1 MNIVVLSLLLLLVFS
16 CCFALHMLP
25 QQNKTKWPQ
34 TRACTFDFLGT
45 HRKYRNK
52 LKRFVRSTGWPW
64 SAVCHRLPDYRK
76 SSTWG
81 RLVIL
86 LMMHLNLRHERCE
99 SDWYNVQRHDSSC
112 DPLSLHVQVSLKPSI
127 QSWCFHRHLFMIST
141 TVRRWPQA
149 PNRLI
154 QRIAPAPWLT
164 LSPSSSKQ
172 WTVWELNEFFR
183 NQGTHDTVFHQNPKK
198 KIALE
203 R

>member
-16 CCFALHMLP
+16 CCFALHMLL

-45 HRKYRNK
+45 HRNK

-64 SAVCHRLPDYRK
+64 CAVCHHLPDYRK

-112 DPLSLHVQVSLKPSI
+112 DPQVYMCKSPWSL
-127 QSWCFHRHLFMIST
+127 QSWSFHRHLFMIST
-141 TVRRWPQA
+141 TVLQVTLLHLIPTASYIHPPQLGLKIYKEMAGDGLRRPIGW
-149 PNRLI
+149 
-154 QRIAPAPWLT
+154 
-164 LSPSSSKQ
+164 SS
-172 WTVWELNEFFR
+172 
-183 NQGTHDTVFHQNPKK
+183 G
-198 KIALE
+198 
-203 R
+203 

>member
-16 CCFALHMLP
+16 CCFALHMLL

-45 HRKYRNK
+45 HRNK

-86 LMMHLNLRHERCE
+86 LLMHLNLRHKKCE
-99 SDWYNVQRHDSSC
+99 SDWYNLERHDSSC

-127 QSWCFHRHLFMIST
+127 QMFSSAPVHDFNNGNYKWPLASGSQSADPADSTSTLAHAFTLFL
-141 TVRRWPQA
+141 QA
-149 PNRLI
+149 I
-154 QRIAPAPWLT
+154 
-164 LSPSSSKQ
+164 
-172 WTVWELNEFFR
+172 VWS
-183 NQGTHDTVFHQNPKK
+183 
-198 KIALE
+198 
-203 R
+203 